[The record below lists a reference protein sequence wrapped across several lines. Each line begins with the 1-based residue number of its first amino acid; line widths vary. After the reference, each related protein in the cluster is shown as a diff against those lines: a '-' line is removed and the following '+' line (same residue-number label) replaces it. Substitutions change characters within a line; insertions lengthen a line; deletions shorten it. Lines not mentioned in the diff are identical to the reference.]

1 MALSAGHLARERRNT
16 CSVSQC
22 RTPLVSDTDGADVCL
37 AGWKILVIHVD
48 RSGGCCVNQFN
59 HSWGE
64 YSEALGDDQSPS
76 ARAVVR
82 FAFSLL
88 ACSIGSRSCQLSIV
102 AV

>member
-1 MALSAGHLARERRNT
+1 MWIEAVGAVSINSA
-16 CSVSQC
+16 
-22 RTPLVSDTDGADVCL
+22 
-37 AGWKILVIHVD
+37 IH
-48 RSGGCCVNQFN
+48 
-59 HSWGE
+59 GE
-64 YSEALGDDQSPS
+64 KYSEALGDDQSPS